1 MAIQPNNLEDLLQM
15 TEDKILR
22 DISDFESILDRLP
35 TEPTDRH
42 EWVMRYTYVAL
53 LATRRTMLERLQ
65 IEKMNAG
72 AEPFGKDFASKPQLQ

>member
-1 MAIQPNNLEDLLQM
+1 MAILPNNLEDLLQM

-22 DISDFESILDRLP
+22 DIADFEAILERLP
-35 TEPTDRH
+35 AEPTDRH

-65 IEKMNAG
+65 AEKSKAAAAAARV
-72 AEPFGKDFASKPQLQ
+72 AEPEPRLQ